1 MKCVQ
6 ELYGVVALSLLTASC
21 GTNTTQRA
29 ASGGISGVAVGALAG
44 GPVGAIV
51 GAAVGGLGGWA
62 MPEGAETLANNAIHK
77 EKQVSSR
84 ALNSMG
90 MGTVAS
96 GQSPSAAEVKRAQ
109 TELQRE
115 GLYQGPIDG
124 IMGQRTRD
132 ALAAYQEREGLRQ
145 TAMLDRSTK
154 DRLNSSIRSAQNPN
168 GEGSG
173 SSIPPEAQSKPPAQ
187 DQEQQTK

>member
-1 MKCVQ
+1 MRIGIC
-6 ELYGVVALSLLTASC
+6 GVVAISLLTAAC

-29 ASGGISGVAVGALAG
+29 ASGGIAGVAVGALVG

-51 GAAVGGLGGWA
+51 GAAAGGLGGWA
-62 MPEGAETLANNAIHK
+62 MPEGAETLASNAIHK
-77 EKQVSSR
+77 EKEVSSR
-84 ALNSMG
+84 GLNSIG

-115 GLYQGPIDG
+115 GVYRGPIDG

-145 TAMLDRSTK
+145 TAMLDRSTR
-154 DRLNSSIRSAQNPN
+154 DRLNSSMRSAQNPR

-173 SSIPPEAQSKPPAQ
+173 SSTPPDTHSEPQAQ
-187 DQEQQTK
+187 DKEQQGR